1 VGDITVFN
9 GSSYIAARDG
19 SGVVLGVPGATGADW
34 YLLAARGA
42 SAYDI
47 AVSNGFVGT
56 ESEWL
61 TSIEGAIS
69 PGEFA
74 AGQTGSTVGSLLFS
88 STTGPSNSVE
98 VMTATSA
105 SGKSLV
111 TAAVTISLTPD
122 TGLSEGPTG
131 TYAIGRVECGFTGE
145 DVTSSRPILRLDSSP
160 SGMAQM
166 VIFAEVNEGAT
177 AVLECEATL
186 DTLQGVDGPWAR
198 FDIRWDGA
206 LGIGANTA
214 ASQNNFQPSLND
226 AP

>member
-9 GSSYIAARDG
+9 GSSYIAASDG

-74 AGQTGSTVGSLLFS
+74 AGQTGSTDGSLLFS
-88 STTGPSNSVE
+88 SPGQSSSVE

-122 TGLSEGPTG
+122 TEPSDVDPG
-131 TYAIGRVECGFTGE
+131 TYAIGDVECGFTGLG
-145 DVTSSRPILRLDSSP
+145 VTSSRPILRLDSSP

-186 DTLQGVDGPWAR
+186 DTIEGGESPWAR

-214 ASQNNFQPSLND
+214 ASQNNFQPSLNSI
-226 AP
+226 P

>member
-74 AGQTGSTVGSLLFS
+74 AGQTGSAGGSLLFS
-88 STTGPSNSVE
+88 SPGQSNSVE
-98 VMTATSA
+98 VMTATSS

-122 TGLSEGPTG
+122 SGDPGM
-131 TYAIGRVECGFTGE
+131 YAFGNVECGFTGE
-145 DVTSSRPILRLDSSP
+145 GVTSSRPILRLDSSP

-166 VIFAEVNEGAT
+166 VIFAEVNEEAT

-186 DTLQGVDGPWAR
+186 EAIEGVDFPWAQ

-214 ASQNNFQPSLND
+214 ASQNNFQPSLNSI
-226 AP
+226 PG